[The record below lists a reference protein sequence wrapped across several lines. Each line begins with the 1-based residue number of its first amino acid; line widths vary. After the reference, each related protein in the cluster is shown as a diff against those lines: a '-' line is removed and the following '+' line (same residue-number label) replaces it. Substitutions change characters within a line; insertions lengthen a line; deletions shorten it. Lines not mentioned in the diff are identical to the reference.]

1 MTTSSGGF
9 GRPAAE
15 PAGAPVAPSNPRAEA
30 IPGKLDSALEQAV
43 RLLKAGHA
51 LQAEQQIR
59 LILAV
64 APQEPNALFLLAK
77 ARHQQG
83 DNSQALALLDGLIA
97 RRRDWLSVHQEKG
110 LILRQCGDLAG
121 SVAALRQVVRIDPSR
136 AAAWGLIADM
146 LTSLGEQSAADE
158 AMREYLKAA
167 ARPEVLVKVAELV
180 AQGKLAEAEP
190 RCRDFLRHSPDD
202 VDALRLLAE
211 IATRLGVFDDAE
223 RLFARCVALAPQFH
237 LARAGYAHV
246 LMKQGKF
253 QQSLAQTDQLL
264 AIDPD
269 NGSYRILLASVLV
282 RVGRH
287 QEAIENY
294 QKVVARPGHTAL
306 DLASLGHALKTIG
319 RTSEAVEAYHRAIAL
334 DPLFGDAY
342 WSLANLKTFEFTD
355 PEVEAMRLAAA
366 SDRCSAREFPALCFA
381 LGKAYEDRSQYA
393 QAFEHYQR
401 GNARRRTE
409 LRYSADENH
418 AAADELIRC
427 CTAELFERN
436 AGHGC
441 PDPAPIFIVGLPR
454 SGSTLVEQILASH
467 SQVDGTAELPEIIEI
482 ARRLSGK
489 RRLTDPSRYP
499 DILHQLE
506 PAQLRELG
514 EEYMERT
521 RIQRRGAAF
530 FIDKMPNNFPHIG
543 LIHLI
548 LPNARIIDTRRHPM
562 ASCFSAFKQL
572 FATGQSFSYD
582 LTDLGRYYAD
592 YVALMA
598 HWDRVLPGVVL
609 RLFYEQTVGD
619 TEGTV
624 RRLLNYCK
632 LPFEDEC
639 LRFYQT
645 ERAVRTAS
653 SEQVRQPIY
662 RDAVEHWRNFEP
674 YLAPLRTALG
684 SALTD
689 YPF

>member
-1 MTTSSGGF
+1 
-9 GRPAAE
+9 
-15 PAGAPVAPSNPRAEA
+15 
-30 IPGKLDSALEQAV
+30 
-43 RLLKAGHA
+43 
-51 LQAEQQIR
+51 
-59 LILAV
+59 
-64 APQEPNALFLLAK
+64 
-77 ARHQQG
+77 
-83 DNSQALALLDGLIA
+83 
-97 RRRDWLSVHQEKG
+97 
-110 LILRQCGDLAG
+110 
-121 SVAALRQVVRIDPSR
+121 
-136 AAAWGLIADM
+136 
-146 LTSLGEQSAADE
+146 
-158 AMREYLKAA
+158 
-167 ARPEVLVKVAELV
+167 
-180 AQGKLAEAEP
+180 
-190 RCRDFLRHSPDD
+190 
-202 VDALRLLAE
+202 
-211 IATRLGVFDDAE
+211 
-223 RLFARCVALAPQFH
+223 
-237 LARAGYAHV
+237 
-246 LMKQGKF
+246 MKQGKF

-269 NGSYRILLASVLV
+269 NSSYRILLASVLV

-319 RTSEAVEAYHRAIAL
+319 RTSEAVDAYHRAIAL

-355 PEVEAMRLAAA
+355 QEVEAMRLAAA

-381 LGKAYEDRSQYA
+381 LGKAYEDRGQYA

-401 GNARRRTE
+401 GNSRRRTE
-409 LRYSADENH
+409 VRYSADENH
-418 AAADELIRC
+418 GGADELMRC

-467 SQVDGTAELPEIIEI
+467 SQVDGTAELPEIIEM

-489 RRLTDPSRYP
+489 RRATDPSHYP
-499 DILHQLE
+499 EVLHQLDA
-506 PAQLRELG
+506 AQLRELG

-521 RIQRRGAAF
+521 RIQRRGAPF

-548 LPNARIIDTRRHPM
+548 LPNAKIIDTRRHPM

-609 RLFYEQTVGD
+609 RLFYEQTVAD

-624 RRLLNYCK
+624 RRLLSYCT
-632 LPFEDEC
+632 LPFEDDC
-639 LRFYQT
+639 LRFYET

-674 YLAPLRTALG
+674 YLAPLRAALG
-684 SALTD
+684 TALTD